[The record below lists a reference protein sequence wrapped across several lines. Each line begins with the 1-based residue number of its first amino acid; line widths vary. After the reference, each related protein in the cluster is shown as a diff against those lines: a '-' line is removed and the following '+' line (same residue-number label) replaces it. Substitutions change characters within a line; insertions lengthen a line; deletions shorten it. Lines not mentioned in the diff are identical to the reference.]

1 MFLDLNQ
8 PKHAHVDARLRA
20 ESILWLGTVRP
31 DGRPHLVPVWFLWD
45 GESISI
51 YSQPDAQ
58 KLRNLAANPAVT
70 VALEALGEGSDVVII
85 EGEARVGAAADVPA
99 GNAYCP
105 AVHYIWARSITAG
118 CTTTAFCPGSR
129 ATRGQTAVFL
139 LKAFSLELY
148 AP

>member
-70 VALEALGEGSDVVII
+70 VALEALDEGSDVAII
-85 EGEARVGAAADVPA
+85 EGEARVGAAADGLAVA
-99 GNAYCP
+99 AAYTGKYAAAIVDLGYTP
-105 AVHYIWARSITAG
+105 EGMLGAY
-118 CTTTAFCPGSR
+118 SR
-129 ATRGQTAVFL
+129 LIRVTPRRL
-139 LKAFSLELY
+139 LAWSG
-148 AP
+148 

>member
-99 GNAYCP
+99 VAAAYTDKYAAAIADLGYTSEGMLGAYSRLIRVTP
-105 AVHYIWARSITAG
+105 RRLLAWAG
-118 CTTTAFCPGSR
+118 
-129 ATRGQTAVFL
+129 
-139 LKAFSLELY
+139 
-148 AP
+148 

>member
-20 ESILWLGTVRP
+20 ETILWLGTVRP

-70 VALEALGEGSDVVII
+70 VALEALDEGGDVAII
-85 EGEARVGAAADVPA
+85 EGEAQIAAVADAPAVAAAYIDKYAAAIADLGYTPEGMLA
-99 GNAYCP
+99 AY
-105 AVHYIWARSITAG
+105 
-118 CTTTAFCPGSR
+118 SR
-129 ATRGQTAVFL
+129 LIRVTPRRL
-139 LKAFSLELY
+139 LAWGD
-148 AP
+148 